1 MSRSSVKHC
10 MRPSPRSVIVY
21 LVRIWDKFAGPTVS
35 DEGMGIKRTEMDSGE
50 TDPVDSDGYCA
61 DIAKSPVL
69 CINQH
74 NSEAWISPVLTRG
87 PPLCALC

>member
-1 MSRSSVKHC
+1 MMRAWASRE
-10 MRPSPRSVIVY
+10 P
-21 LVRIWDKFAGPTVS
+21 
-35 DEGMGIKRTEMDSGE
+35 EMDSAE

-74 NSEAWISPVLTRG
+74 SSEAWISPVLTRG